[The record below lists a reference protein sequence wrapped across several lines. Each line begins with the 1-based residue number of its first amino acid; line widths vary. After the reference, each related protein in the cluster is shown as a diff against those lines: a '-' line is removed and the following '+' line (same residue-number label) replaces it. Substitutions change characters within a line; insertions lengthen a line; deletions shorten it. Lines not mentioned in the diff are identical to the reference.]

1 MRGSRWFW
9 LASVLLAAAAAGLVA
24 LLVHRYQR
32 TERVVVAR
40 VSLAPWSLVTLG
52 DLSYARRPA
61 AGLLPGTLLHRSG
74 AVGRFAL
81 TGLIG
86 GEAVTAGNLSGA
98 GLGSAYDAQLA
109 ALDGITRHCSS
120 GTAALLPAVT
130 SAGSGTPKGRV
141 RCGRY
146 EALALP
152 LGAKHGYD
160 LLHAGSRVDLW
171 ATYPTP
177 SGEIAQAVVSGVLVM
192 ARFAPG
198 TSAPIVGAKGQPAT
212 QTPTAGIVVLAVT
225 SAQAGRILLAG
236 KLGQFT
242 AVLQP
247 LGGHTGRGLP
257 PVTLTTLLGGPAVQT
272 VAPASGGTLPAPA
285 GGRRG

>member
-32 TERVVVAR
+32 TERVVVTR
-40 VSLAPWSLVTLG
+40 VSLAPWSLVTAG

-61 AGLLPGTLLHRSG
+61 AGLLPGTLLHRSA

-81 TGLIG
+81 TGLVPG
-86 GEAVTAGNLSGA
+86 QAVTAGNLSGA

-109 ALDGITRHCSS
+109 ALDGITRHCASGAVAIPPAG
-120 GTAALLPAVT
+120 GTAG
-130 SAGSGTPKGRV
+130 AGAGRV

-160 LLHAGSRVDLW
+160 LLHAGSRIDLW

-198 TSAPIVGAKGQPAT
+198 SSAPIVAAKGQPAA
-212 QTPTAGIVVLAVT
+212 QTPTAGIAVLAVT

-242 AVLQP
+242 AVLRP
-247 LGGHTGRGLP
+247 LGGHLGRSATS
-257 PVTLTTLLGGPAVQT
+257 VTLTTLLGGQAVQT
-272 VAPASGGTLPAPA
+272 VAPSSGGTLPEPA

>member
-9 LASVLLAAAAAGLVA
+9 LASALLAVAAAGLVA

-40 VSLAPWSLVTLG
+40 VALAPWSLVTAG
-52 DLSYARRPA
+52 DLTYARRPV
-61 AGLLPGTLLHRSG
+61 AGLLPGTLLAPSV

-81 TGLIG
+81 TGLVPG
-86 GEAVTAGNLSGA
+86 QAVTTANLSGA

-109 ALDGITRHCSS
+109 ALDGITRHCTS
-120 GTAALLPAVT
+120 GTVATPPAVVA
-130 SAGSGTPKGRV
+130 AGSGVPKGQV

-146 EALALP
+146 EALVLP

-171 ATYPTP
+171 ATCPTP

-198 TSAPIVGAKGQPAT
+198 TSAPIVGAKGQSVV

-225 SAQAGRILLAG
+225 PGQAGRIVLAG

-247 LGGHTGRGLP
+247 LGGHLGRSP
-257 PVTLTTLLGGPAVQT
+257 TPVTLTTLLGGPAPQT
-272 VAPASGGTLPAPA
+272 TAPTSGGVLPAMAA
-285 GGRRG
+285 GRKG

>member
-40 VSLAPWSLVTLG
+40 VALAPWSLVAAG
-52 DLSYARRPA
+52 DLSYARRPV

-74 AVGRFAL
+74 AIGRFAL
-81 TGLIG
+81 TGLVPG
-86 GEAVTAGNLSGA
+86 QAVTTSNFSGA

-109 ALDGITRHCSS
+109 VLDGITRHCTS
-120 GTAALLPAVT
+120 GTVAVPPAVT
-130 SAGSGTPKGRV
+130 SAGSGAPKGRV

-198 TSAPIVGAKGQPAT
+198 SSAPIVGAKGQPAT

-225 SAQAGRILLAG
+225 PAQAGRILLAG

-247 LGGHTGRGLP
+247 LGGHLGRSP
-257 PVTLTTLLGGPAVQT
+257 TPVTLTTLLGGQAVRT
-272 VAPASGGTLPAPA
+272 VAPASGGTLPATA

>member
-9 LASVLLAAAAAGLVA
+9 LASALLAMAAAGLVA
-24 LLVHRYQR
+24 LLVRRYQR

-40 VSLAPWSLVTLG
+40 VALAPWSLVTAG
-52 DLSYARRPA
+52 DLTYARRPE
-61 AGLLPGTLLHRSG
+61 AGLLPGTLLAASV

-81 TGLIG
+81 TGLVPGQAI
-86 GEAVTAGNLSGA
+86 TATNLSGS

-109 ALDGITRHCSS
+109 ALDGITRHCTA
-120 GTAALLPAVT
+120 GTVASPPAVT
-130 SAGSGTPKGRV
+130 AAGSGVPKGRV

-160 LLHAGSRVDLW
+160 LLHAGSHIALW

-177 SGEIAQAVVSGVLVM
+177 SGEIAQAVVADVLVM

-198 TSAPIVGAKGQPAT
+198 SSAPIVGAKGQPAP
-212 QTPTAGIVVLAVT
+212 QTPTAGIVVLAVPP
-225 SAQAGRILLAG
+225 AQAGRILLAG

-242 AVLQP
+242 AVLEP
-247 LGGHTGRGLP
+247 LGGHLGRSP
-257 PVTLTTLLGGPAVQT
+257 TPVTLTTLLGGPVAQT
-272 VAPASGGTLPAPA
+272 TAPASGGVLPVA
-285 GGRRG
+285 GRRG

>member
-32 TERVVVAR
+32 TERVVVTR
-40 VSLAPWSLVTLG
+40 VSLAPWSLVTAG

-81 TGLIG
+81 TGLVPG
-86 GEAVTAGNLSGA
+86 QAVTASNLSGA

-109 ALDGITRHCSS
+109 ALDGITRHC
-120 GTAALLPAVT
+120 T
-130 SAGSGTPKGRV
+130 SGRV
-141 RCGRY
+141 AVPPAGGAAGAGAGRALCGRY

-160 LLHAGSRVDLW
+160 LLHAGSRIDLW

-198 TSAPIVGAKGQPAT
+198 SSAPIVGAKGQPAA

-242 AVLQP
+242 AVLRP
-247 LGGHTGRGLP
+247 LGGHLGRGP
-257 PVTLTTLLGGPAVQT
+257 MPVTLTTLLGGQAVQT
-272 VAPASGGTLPAPA
+272 VAPASGGTLPVPA
-285 GGRRG
+285 VGRMG